1 MDPRDEIDEKP
12 VSLLRHSRAVKLTS
26 TLCNVL
32 DFLSTASHR
41 RLHLPCHAF
50 PVTGISKLA
59 INIPMFYK
67 TKCSWGLQNT
77 TT

>member
-1 MDPRDEIDEKP
+1 MDPRDEKP

-41 RLHLPCHAF
+41 LHLPCHAF

-59 INIPMFYK
+59 TNIPMFYK
-67 TKCSWGLQNT
+67 TKCSWGFQNT